1 MVIKGFEVEEVERE
15 TSDEEK
21 REVVLRI
28 YNLLKDTT
36 DLKQK
41 YTEVMESE
49 YSNLCKTE
57 FREEGFFK
65 PRRTSRYM

>member
-21 REVVLRI
+21 RDVVLRI

-36 DLKQK
+36 DLK
-41 YTEVMESE
+41 
-49 YSNLCKTE
+49 
-57 FREEGFFK
+57 
-65 PRRTSRYM
+65 